1 MKTKYDVIVIGAGL
15 IGMLFARTIAA
26 LGIKVAIIDKKS
38 PKEIIH
44 SADNGKNIAFIG
56 PGLGGG
62 PFGGGVG
69 VGLRKTDTD
78 LLKMFNKAIDE
89 ARADGSL
96 AKHFSKWFGK
106 DISM

>member
-1 MKTKYDVIVIGAGL
+1 M
-15 IGMLFARTIAA
+15 
-26 LGIKVAIIDKKS
+26 
-38 PKEIIH
+38 
-44 SADNGKNIAFIG
+44 G

-69 VGLRKTDTD
+69 VGLRKADTD

>member
-1 MKTKYDVIVIGAGL
+1 
-15 IGMLFARTIAA
+15 MLLYR
-26 LGIKVAIIDKKS
+26 IKVLWKNSWKVI
-38 PKEIIH
+38 KE
-44 SADNGKNIAFIG
+44 KNIAFIG

-62 PFGGGVG
+62 SFGGGVG
-69 VGLRKTDTD
+69 VGLRKVDTD